1 MKEHKLYFLW
11 ALLYALTAGLG
22 FLPNPPEWAKALLI
36 LLTIGFFVPGGLLLW
51 NGRKDAH
58 TVHTVLG
65 LSMASLSTSLIFLVA
80 NLASTRAG
88 NVVGVAL
95 HVLLGVFFRPHVLRT
110 VLGAGTVRL
119 GLPFLRRPGG
129 PAEAE
134 KVDFHCIFCRTL
146 L

>member
-65 LSMASLSTSLIFLVA
+65 LSMASLSASLIFLVA

-95 HVLLGVFFRPHVLRT
+95 HVLLCVFSAPMFCGQYW
-110 VLGAGTVRL
+110 VLGLFGWSCLFCAAL
-119 GLPFLRRPGG
+119 EARR
-129 PAEAE
+129 
-134 KVDFHCIFCRTL
+134 KL
-146 L
+146 KK

>member
-1 MKEHKLYFLW
+1 MKERKLYFLW

-36 LLTIGFFVPGGLLLW
+36 LLTVGFFVPGGLLLW

-65 LSMASLSTSLIFLVA
+65 LSMASLSASLIFLVA

-88 NVVGVAL
+88 NAVGVAL
-95 HVLLGVFFRPHVLRT
+95 HVLLGFFSAPMFCGQYW
-110 VLGAGTVRL
+110 VLGLFGWACL
-119 GLPFLRRPGG
+119 FCAALEARR
-129 PAEAE
+129 
-134 KVDFHCIFCRTL
+134 KL
-146 L
+146 KK

>member
-65 LSMASLSTSLIFLVA
+65 LSMASLSASLIFLVA

-95 HVLLGVFFRPHVLRT
+95 HVLLGVFAAPMFCGQYW
-110 VLGAGTVRL
+110 VLGLFGWACL
-119 GLPFLRRPGG
+119 FCAALEARR
-129 PAEAE
+129 
-134 KVDFHCIFCRTL
+134 KL
-146 L
+146 KK

>member
-1 MKEHKLYFLW
+1 MKERKLYFLW

-36 LLTIGFFVPGGLLLW
+36 LLTVGFFVPGGLLLW

-65 LSMASLSTSLIFLVA
+65 LSMASLSASLVFLVA

-95 HVLLGVFFRPHVLRT
+95 HVLLGVFSTPMFCGQYW
-110 VLGAGTVRL
+110 VLGLFGWACL
-119 GLPFLRRPGG
+119 FCAAL
-129 PAEAE
+129 EA
-134 KVDFHCIFCRTL
+134 KRKL
-146 L
+146 KK

>member
-65 LSMASLSTSLIFLVA
+65 LSIASLSASLIFLVA

-95 HVLLGVFFRPHVLRT
+95 HVLLGIFSAPMFCGQYW
-110 VLGAGTVRL
+110 VLGLFGWACL
-119 GLPFLRRPGG
+119 FCAALEARR
-129 PAEAE
+129 
-134 KVDFHCIFCRTL
+134 KL
-146 L
+146 KK

>member
-51 NGRKDAH
+51 HGRKDAH

-65 LSMASLSTSLIFLVA
+65 LSMASLSASLIFLVA

-95 HVLLGVFFRPHVLRT
+95 HVLLGGFSAPMFCGQYW
-110 VLGAGTVRL
+110 VLGLFGWACL
-119 GLPFLRRPGG
+119 FCAALEARR
-129 PAEAE
+129 
-134 KVDFHCIFCRTL
+134 KL
-146 L
+146 KK